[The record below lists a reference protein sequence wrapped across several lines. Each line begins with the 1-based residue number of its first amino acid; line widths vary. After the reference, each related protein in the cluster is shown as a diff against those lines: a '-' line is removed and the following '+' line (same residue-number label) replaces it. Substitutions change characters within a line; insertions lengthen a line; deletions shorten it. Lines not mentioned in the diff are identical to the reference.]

1 MTRIRWLAPGAVWA
15 MDDTGTCRK
24 GKIHHV
30 RDAASRYDLTLLP
43 AASLPG
49 KEVARNLKEL
59 IDRHGPPLVAKRD
72 NGSNLND
79 WSVNEV
85 LERYGIIP
93 LNSPPY
99 YPRYNGQIERG
110 QREVGEELDAFPTK
124 VPIVSPQGKER
135 LAQVKETLVSRRR
148 PCLDGRTAEEVF
160 QSGQCR
166 MSWYNQDRRQAA
178 LRQIRRMSAEI
189 VEREGLRTKRARAA
203 AWRRAVETWLL
214 QEGIIAIEKGKSVTP
229 FPSIL
234 VS

>member
-1 MTRIRWLAPGAVWA
+1 MTRIQWLMPGAVWA
-15 MDDTGTCRK
+15 MDDMGTCRK

-43 AASLPG
+43 AARLPG

-59 IDRHGPPLVAKRD
+59 IELHGPPLVAKRD

-79 WSVNEV
+79 EAVNEV
-85 LERYGIIP
+85 LERYAIIP
-93 LNSPPY
+93 LNSPPH

-110 QREVGEELDAFPTK
+110 QREVGEELDTFPTA
-124 VPIVSPQGKER
+124 VPITSPEGKER
-135 LAQVKETLVSRRR
+135 LGLVREALAHRHR
-148 PCLDGRTAEEVF
+148 PCLGGRIAEDVF
-160 QSGQCR
+160 QSGRER
-166 MSWYNQDRRQAA
+166 MSWYNQDRRIAA
-178 LRQIRRMSAEI
+178 LEHIERMSAEI
-189 VEREGLRTKRARAA
+189 IEREGLWTKRTVAR

-214 QEGIIAIEKGKSVTP
+214 QEGIIAIEKGESVTP